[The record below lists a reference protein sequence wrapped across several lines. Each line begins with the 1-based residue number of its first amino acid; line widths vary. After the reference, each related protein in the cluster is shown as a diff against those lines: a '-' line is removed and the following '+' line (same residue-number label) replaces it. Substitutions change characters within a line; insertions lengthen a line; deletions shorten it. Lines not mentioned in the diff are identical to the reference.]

1 MGCARQMAF
10 TGPLLCGP
18 SRHAAQPRLV
28 LLILLALGLRALVPV
43 GFMPA
48 TDGTFSVTICTDGF
62 PPALLPE
69 QKSTHDGMGMPMPQP
84 HHQQGHG
91 DADGDSFC
99 AFTTGFS
106 SAPPPLLVVAL
117 GLLIV
122 CLGVVF
128 TRVVAPAGIRLV
140 HIPQARAPPA
150 CT

>member
-1 MGCARQMAF
+1 MVF

-18 SRHAAQPRLV
+18 SRHAAQPRLI
-28 LLILLALGLRALVPV
+28 LLILLALALRALIPV

-48 TDGTFSVTICTDGF
+48 MDGTFSVSICTDGF
-62 PPALLPE
+62 PPALLP
-69 QKSTHDGMGMPMPQP
+69 GMPMPQP

-122 CLGVVF
+122 CLGVVL

-150 CT
+150 CA

>member
-18 SRHAAQPRLV
+18 SRRIARPRLL
-28 LLILLALGLRALVPV
+28 LLILLAVGLRVLVPV

-48 TDGTFSVTICTDGF
+48 TDGTLSVMVCPDGF
-62 PPALLPE
+62 PP
-69 QKSTHDGMGMPMPQP
+69 TPQQ
-84 HHQQGHG
+84 HQQGHG
-91 DADGDSFC
+91 DADGDVYC
-99 AFTTGFS
+99 ALTAGFS

-117 GLLIV
+117 ALLVV

-128 TRVVAPAGIRLV
+128 TRLPTPVGIRLV

-150 CT
+150 PI